1 MKLAE
6 ALQER
11 ADVNTRIDQLRE
23 RLKNNAQVQEGEKT
37 AEDPAELMRELDGC
51 VARLESLIARINRTN
66 SQTVQDGRTLTQ
78 MLARRDALTTQ
89 ISVYHAFL
97 SDASRIWQRA
107 SGSEIKLKSA
117 VDVKALRA
125 KVDGLAK
132 ELRTLDNAIQAL
144 NWTTELL

>member
-23 RLKNNAQVQEGEKT
+23 RLKNNAQVQEGERT

-51 VARLESLIARINRTN
+51 VARLEALIARINRTN
-66 SQTVQDGRTLTQ
+66 SETVRDGRSLTQ

-132 ELRTLDNAIQAL
+132 ELRTLDNVIQAL